1 MNNNIDYE
9 NTYTVEIF
17 KKDARI
23 SKRKGGRRFVKALD
37 LKIKNPVLLKQEMK
51 KKYSESKKF
60 IVEVNKTYVKRVNL
74 MSGTEYWER
83 FDTPHFCSPSSESYW
98 SM

>member
-23 SKRKGGRRFVKALD
+23 SKRKGGRRFVKTLD

>member
-1 MNNNIDYE
+1 MDNNIDYE

-17 KKDARI
+17 KKDGRI
-23 SKRKGGRRFVKALD
+23 SKRKGGRRFVKTLD
-37 LKIKNPVLLKQEMK
+37 LKVKNPDLLKQEME
-51 KKYSESKKF
+51 KKYPESKKF
-60 IVEVNKTYVKRVNL
+60 IVEVNKTYVKRTNL

-83 FDTPHFCSPSSESYW
+83 FDMPYYCSPSSESYW